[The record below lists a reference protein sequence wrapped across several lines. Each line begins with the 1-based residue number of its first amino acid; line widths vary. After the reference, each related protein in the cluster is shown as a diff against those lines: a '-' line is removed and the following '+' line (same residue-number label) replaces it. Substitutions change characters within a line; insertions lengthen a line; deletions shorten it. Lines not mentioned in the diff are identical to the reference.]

1 MKIFS
6 RSLLVL
12 AAISAAPLSATTIF
26 VTNPSNGSTVGSNV
40 QFVANG
46 NTTCSRGVA
55 SMGIYVD
62 DNLKF
67 IVSGSSLNT
76 SLQLGPG
83 AHRSVVQ
90 AWDFCGDATST
101 LVNLTVNGQAGVSVS
116 SPASE
121 STVGSPVAYIAT
133 AVTSCYKGVA
143 GIGVYVNGQLA
154 YSTSGATLNTMI
166 SMGAGYQRTVVQ
178 EWDHCG
184 GSTSTPINVTV
195 NSQGSQGTTLSDLQA
210 SGGWNQWG
218 ELAPVYDICSG
229 SCPGVEWSMN
239 QHISAGSLSGNS
251 TQFNIGGSTP
261 YSDVLWSNPVVGQG
275 STQNRP
281 DYDHSLLPTVH
292 HLTYDTFVYVTNFA
306 VTQDLEFDVNMYMN
320 GVGME
325 WGTECNHL
333 NSGAWDIWNNVA
345 AKWVPTNI
353 PCNLNN
359 NAWNHVVLQVE
370 RLSNN
375 DLLYKTL
382 TVNDVTYSINQ
393 TVAPFQVPSGWW
405 GMTVNY
411 QMDGNYRQASNTTY
425 LDKLS
430 VTYW

>member
-12 AAISAAPLSATTIF
+12 AAISAAPLSATVF
-26 VTNPSNGSTVGSNV
+26 VTNPSNGSIVGSNV
-40 QFVANG
+40 QFVAKAD
-46 NTTCSRGVA
+46 TTCGQGVA

-76 SLQLGPG
+76 SLQLGSG
-83 AHRSVVQ
+83 AQRSVVQ
-90 AWDFCGDATST
+90 AWDFCG
-101 LVNLTVNGQAGVSVS
+101 
-116 SPASE
+116 
-121 STVGSPVAYIAT
+121 
-133 AVTSCYKGVA
+133 
-143 GIGVYVNGQLA
+143 
-154 YSTSGATLNTMI
+154 GA
-166 SMGAGYQRTVVQ
+166 
-178 EWDHCG
+178 
-184 GSTSTPINVTV
+184 TSTPINVTV
-195 NSQGSQGTTLSDLQA
+195 NSQGSQGTTLSNLQA

-218 ELAPVYDICSG
+218 ELPPVYDICNGG
-229 SCPGVEWSMN
+229 SCSGVEWSMN

-251 TQFNIGGSTP
+251 TQFNIGGWRP
-261 YSDVLWSNPVVGQG
+261 YSDVLWSNPVIGQG
-275 STQNRP
+275 STQNLP
-281 DYDHSLLPTVH
+281 DYNHSLLPTVH
-292 HLTYDTFVYVTNFA
+292 HLTYDTFVYVTNLA
-306 VTQDLEFDVNMYMN
+306 VTQDLEFDVNMYMY
-320 GVGME
+320 GLGME

-333 NSGAWDIWNNVA
+333 NGGAWDIWNNVA